1 MVRKFLLPLFVTVA
15 IVFAACNGEQKPAK
29 QYSETTQALI
39 DMVEADPEL
48 KAMLEKSIA
57 RAAEI
62 NPDTVTNPAQTLEQ
76 YYDFVEYAMTAM
88 PWSIAQCPKDW
99 SIFDQID
106 QSLNYF
112 YFINDIPL
120 EELEGKGLYNN
131 SLQYYGKYRE
141 WLITYSKDWGAYLST
156 PESWNDDMTALIMNQ
171 KEFGLQNGWYEDP
184 SNWHSFNDFFCRH
197 LKDSTMRPVAS
208 PDDDALVISP
218 ADSEPQGKWAV
229 DENSNIAQHD
239 SVVIK
244 SKAFNSVADLIGP
257 ESEYRDAFA
266 GGTLIHQF
274 LNVHD
279 YHRYHFP
286 MAGKILEMKT
296 IAQDDAVGGY
306 VTWHPESGRYLL
318 TCDVPG
324 WQMIETRTCLILET
338 EQFGLVA
345 LLPIGMSQVSSVNY
359 EEGLKV
365 GDVVRKGDPL
375 GYFLF
380 GGSDF
385 AIVFQKGV
393 NVEMINPPFQH
404 LLFGEPMARLS
415 KTK

>member
-1 MVRKFLLPLFVTVA
+1 MIKKLFLPLFVTVA

-29 QYSETTQALI
+29 HYCETTQELI
-39 DMVEADPEL
+39 DMVEADPQL

-62 NPDTVTNPAQTLEQ
+62 NPDTVTNPVRTLEQ
-76 YYDFVEYAMTAM
+76 YYDFIEYAMTAM
-88 PWSIAQCPKDW
+88 PWSITKCPESW

-141 WLITYSKDWGAYLST
+141 WLIRYAKDWGEYLST
-156 PESWNDDMTALIMNQ
+156 PDSWNDEMTALIMSQ
-171 KEFGLQNGWYEDP
+171 PQFGLQNGWYEDP
-184 SNWHSFNDFFCRH
+184 SNWHSFNDFFCRN
-197 LKDSTMRPVAS
+197 LKDSAARPVAS

-229 DENSNIAQHD
+229 DENSDIVQHD

-257 ESEYRDAFA
+257 ESEYREAFA

-286 MAGKILEMKT
+286 MSGKIVEMKT
-296 IAQDDAVGGY
+296 IAQDDAVGGV

-318 TCDVPG
+318 SCDVPG

-338 EQFGLVA
+338 EKFGLVA

-359 EEGLKV
+359 EPDLKV
-365 GDVVRKGDPL
+365 GDVVKKGDPL

-393 NVEMINPPFQH
+393 EVEMINPPFQH
-404 LLFGEPMARLS
+404 MLFGEPMARLS
-415 KTK
+415 RK